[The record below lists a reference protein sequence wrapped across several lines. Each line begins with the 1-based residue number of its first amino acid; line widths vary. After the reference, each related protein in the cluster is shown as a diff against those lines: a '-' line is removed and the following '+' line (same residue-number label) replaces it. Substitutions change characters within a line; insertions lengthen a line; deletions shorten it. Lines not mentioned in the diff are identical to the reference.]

1 VKPLLASDLS
11 LISLDNLD
19 TWNVQW
25 NDANGIASGVIVPA
39 SEFSNQRVILA
50 IVAVIYCNG
59 LRISFVRGQS
69 WQRVFPNVL

>member
-1 VKPLLASDLS
+1 VKPLPTSDLS
-11 LISLDNLD
+11 LISLGNLD
-19 TWNVQW
+19 TWNVPLS
-25 NDANGIASGVIVPA
+25 DVNGIVSGVIVPV

-69 WQRVFPNVL
+69 WQRVFLNVL

>member
-19 TWNVQW
+19 TWNVLSS
-25 NDANGIASGVIVPA
+25 DASGIASGVIVPV

-69 WQRVFPNVL
+69 SQRVFPNVL

>member
-1 VKPLLASDLS
+1 VKPLLVSDLS
-11 LISLDNLD
+11 LILLGNLD

-25 NDANGIASGVIVPA
+25 NVANGIASGVIVPV

-59 LRISFVRGQS
+59 LQISFVRGQ
-69 WQRVFPNVL
+69 N